1 MVGIKWNLKVFEYL
15 SSIIGRCDR
24 IRTYDPFTPSEVR
37 YQAAPHTDR
46 ATYYMDILLNIYRF
60 LIKFYC

>member
-1 MVGIKWNLKVFEYL
+1 
-15 SSIIGRCDR
+15 
-24 IRTYDPFTPSEVR
+24 VR